1 MKKKKKIH
9 KTKYTE
15 SAAEHRYKQI
25 IEGLENLTN
34 NYQNLQYLAGE
45 RLADVAKYM
54 KENETLRSENNK
66 LKLLLADRELAKNFN
81 EEKK

>member
-1 MKKKKKIH
+1 MKKNKKIH
-9 KTKYTE
+9 RTKYAE

-45 RLADVAKYM
+45 RLSDLAKYM
-54 KENETLRSENNK
+54 KENDTLRTENDR
-66 LKLLLADRELAKNFN
+66 LKLLLANKELAWSFN
-81 EEKK
+81 KEEK

>member
-1 MKKKKKIH
+1 MQHQLQTYILFYH
-9 KTKYTE
+9 FP
-15 SAAEHRYKQI
+15 
-25 IEGLENLTN
+25 LTN